1 MQKRKTDLKSDGG
14 PLTIKSVE
22 EMLAE
27 IKKKKSTTRDVVAS
41 AGKKFLVL
49 LEPQVV
55 EREDD
60 DLPQEDLE
68 DEEEDAGDDPSED
81 AEIDDGDARRCH
93 VTYGYHL
100 VRGKMKHGM
109 EDYVVAKT
117 QHISGNE
124 VGLYAKFDGH
134 SGKYV
139 AEYLQNHLFENI
151 LSEDNFWTDPET
163 AVKKAY
169 KATDEEI
176 LDRVVGSRGGST
188 AVTAML
194 INRDKL
200 LVAKVGDSRGILC
213 KRRAVEQVTVDHEPE
228 KEDEKEH
235 VEIKG
240 GCNIPRVDGQLAMT
254 RAFGD
259 GKLKD
264 HITSEP
270 DVRVEHIDED
280 AKFIVLASDVV
291 WKVMSNEDVC
301 DCIKDLDDAQEAAE
315 MVVKEALSR
324 KSQDD
329 ISCVVVLF
337 H

>member
-1 MQKRKTDLKSDGG
+1 MLRTHIVFGNQQKKR
-14 PLTIKSVE
+14 
-22 EMLAE
+22 
-27 IKKKKSTTRDVVAS
+27 STTRDDVAS
-41 AGKKFLVL
+41 AGKK
-49 LEPQVV
+49 VV

-68 DEEEDAGDDPSED
+68 DEEEDAGDYPSED

-117 QHISGNE
+117 QYISGNE
-124 VGLYAKFDGH
+124 VDLYAIFDGH
-134 SGKYV
+134 SGKFV
-139 AEYLQNHLFENI
+139 PEYLQSHLFENI

-176 LDRVVGSRGGST
+176 RDRVVGSRGGST

-200 LVAKVGDSRGILC
+200 IVANVGDSRGILC
-213 KRRAVEQVTVDHEPE
+213 KRHAVEQVTVDHEPE

-235 VEIKG
+235 MESKG
-240 GCNIPRVDGQLAMT
+240 GCVIKGPGNIPRVDGQLAMT

-270 DVRVEHIDED
+270 DVRVEHIDGD
-280 AKFIVLASDVV
+280 AKFIVLASDGV
-291 WKVMSNEDVC
+291 WKV
-301 DCIKDLDDAQEAAE
+301 
-315 MVVKEALSR
+315 R
-324 KSQDD
+324 
-329 ISCVVVLF
+329 
-337 H
+337 